1 MATNPQP
8 TDAPATDQPAAE
20 QPQAQ
25 PDPTQEAFARE
36 LEQARIA
43 AYNAQVFAAQQQE
56 EAQRLRAEA
65 MTRRGAPEPMADL
78 SEVTEKLIT
87 DPKGAAANLREFV
100 VTEAGKIA
108 EQRAGQIAQQAAQQM
123 FYQQQQQR
131 TQAAIEQAMAGLPEL
146 SDPKNRP
153 KFDGA
158 AAMAMGEF
166 RERGIQANPEMVMRR
181 ATELYR
187 SQFSG
192 PRSQQAPAF
201 VEGGSRPDLGG
212 NPAQKPLERNE
223 LEKRYKLQAG
233 TVVEADEKAL
243 TRDYVKRTNEERL
256 KHGITPTLLGALMQV
271 GLDNE

>member
-8 TDAPATDQPAAE
+8 TDTAAPEQPAE
-20 QPQAQ
+20 QQQPQV
-25 PDPTQEAFARE
+25 DPAQEALARE

-78 SEVTEKLIT
+78 TEVTEKLIT

-100 VTEAGKIA
+100 VNEAGKIA
-108 EQRAGQIAQQAAQQM
+108 DQRAGQIAAQAAQQM
-123 FYQQQQQR
+123 FYRQQEQR
-131 TQAAIEQAMAGLPEL
+131 MQSAIEQTIGGIPEL

-158 AAMAMGEF
+158 TAMAMGEF
-166 RERGIQANPEMVMRR
+166 RERGMQATPEAVMRR
-181 ATELYR
+181 AAELYR

-192 PRSQQAPAF
+192 QRSQQAPAF

-233 TVVEADEKAL
+233 SVIDVDEKQI

>member
-1 MATNPQP
+1 MPTNPQP
-8 TDAPATDQPAAE
+8 TETPTPEQPAE
-20 QPQAQ
+20 QQTAA
-25 PDPTQEAFARE
+25 PDPAQEALARE
-36 LEQARIA
+36 LEQARIQ
-43 AYNAQVFAAQQQE
+43 AYNAQLFAQQQQE

-65 MTRRGAPEPMADL
+65 MIRRGAPEPMADL

-87 DPKGAAANLREFV
+87 DPKGAASNLREFV
-100 VTEAGKIA
+100 MNEAGKIA
-108 EQRAGQIAQQAAQQM
+108 EQKAAQIAQQAAQQM
-123 FYQQQQQR
+123 FYEQQKQR
-131 TQAAIEQAMAGLPEL
+131 TQAAIEQAMAGIPEL

-166 RERGIQANPEMVMRR
+166 RERGMQATPEMVMRR

-192 PRSQQAPAF
+192 QRSQQPPAF

-212 NPAQKPLERNE
+212 NPGQKPLEKNE

-243 TRDYVKRTNEERL
+243 TREYVKRTNEERL